1 MGSKQIQAHKKRKE
15 KYWFKPLAQRH
26 SESWPLKASP
36 GSLLA
41 ATLGP
46 GDAPEEGSSLLF
58 PPQTAWRAQCLRPLF
73 PLLPPPPPWVVSSSL
88 TFGPRLPHF
97 CLSRLHLDV

>member
-26 SESWPLKASP
+26 SESRPLKASP

-41 ATLGP
+41 ATPGP
-46 GDAPEEGSSLLF
+46 GGAPAEGSSHGSFLLKLPGGLSASAPCSLF
-58 PPQTAWRAQCLRPLF
+58 FHTCLPGWSRPAS
-73 PLLPPPPPWVVSSSL
+73 PM
-88 TFGPRLPHF
+88 G
-97 CLSRLHLDV
+97 